1 MSVRK
6 LSCRDLIEFVAA
18 YLDDELPP
26 QERAAF
32 EAHLSV
38 CPYCVDY
45 LATYRRT
52 IHLGKRAHAAEV
64 EMLEE
69 VPAQLVGAILAARR
83 PG

>member
-1 MSVRK
+1 MSAGK
-6 LSCRDLIEFVAA
+6 LSCRELIEFLAA

-32 EAHLSV
+32 EAHLSI

-52 IHLGKRAHAAEV
+52 IHLGKRAHAAEA

-69 VPAQLVGAILAARR
+69 VPAELVGAILAARAQ
-83 PG
+83 G